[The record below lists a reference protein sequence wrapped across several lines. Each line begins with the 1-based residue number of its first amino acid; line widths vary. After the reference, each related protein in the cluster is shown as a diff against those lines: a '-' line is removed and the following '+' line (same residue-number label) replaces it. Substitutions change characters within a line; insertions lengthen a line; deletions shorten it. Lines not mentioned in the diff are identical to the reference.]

1 MLSFGWRAGGRGEA
15 SNAGPQGRALV
26 TLRDHASVI
35 FFHCFQCKCQCMQH
49 ERPSSSPTLGP
60 TLASHRPY
68 RRSTSGAM
76 VGAFVCTVG
85 TMHRNALAGADLLLY
100 RISVCLKGI
109 QMGVRWGSK
118 VELVTKR
125 GIQGV
130 PTVQEIKGSR
140 WGSAGDPGGILAQ
153 NGGSRGCRLCKQWG
167 IL

>member
-1 MLSFGWRAGGRGEA
+1 
-15 SNAGPQGRALV
+15 
-26 TLRDHASVI
+26 
-35 FFHCFQCKCQCMQH
+35 MQH
-49 ERPSSSPTLGP
+49 ERPSSPPTLGP

-85 TMHRNALAGADLLLY
+85 TMHRNALAGADLLFAHT
-100 RISVCLKGI
+100 ISACLTGI

-153 NGGSRGCRLCKQWG
+153 NGGSRGCRLCEKWG
-167 IL
+167 DPVRPLSLFIKLKGGIISDEGVPGKARATRARV